1 MLNLNYIDKYYSF
14 ELSSYLDAYK
24 LSSDKKIINMSA
36 FNNLISD
43 IKDSSVRSIYI
54 YLDKKLFRALEDV
67 QNIMDVD
74 NISSSLFDTL
84 SELSH
89 YCGDKALAK
98 KLIFSYWNMDTN
110 QIEFISL
117 ASIYERK
124 LPAQLSLFSFVA

>member
-14 ELSSYLDAYK
+14 ELSSYLDTYK
-24 LSSDKKIINMSA
+24 LSDKKIINMSA

-74 NISSSLFDTL
+74 NISSSLFDIL

-98 KLIFSYWNMDTN
+98 KLIFSYWDLNSN
-110 QIEFISL
+110 QIELISL

>member
-1 MLNLNYIDKYYSF
+1 MLNLNYIDKSYSF

-43 IKDSSVRSIYI
+43 INNSSVRAVYI

-67 QNIMDVD
+67 QTVMDID
-74 NISSSLFDTL
+74 DISSSLFDIL
-84 SELSH
+84 SELNH

-98 KLIFSYWNMDTN
+98 KLVFSYWDMDTN
-110 QIEFISL
+110 QIELISL